1 MTKIPRISS
10 ALKSVDLEQNPP
22 PLIIGERVNSQGSR
36 KAKEMVLKDDFEGLL
51 NLARS
56 QVEEGAHCLDICV
69 ATTERSDE
77 LDFMCKLVKRLS
89 LEIDAPLVIDST
101 DPKVVEAAIRQIPG
115 RPVINSINLEGDG
128 SRFHLLSPIMV
139 KYGVPAI
146 AMCIGPNGMAKTPKE
161 KLETARLLFETGKK
175 YGLQPWQYIFDV
187 LTFTLATGQEEFLDS
202 AKNTLEGIKLVKE
215 NLPGCFTTLGLS
227 NVSFGLPPRA
237 RKIIN
242 SVFLYH
248 AIKAGLDSVIIN
260 PKDIIA
266 YTDISQQERKLAE
279 NLIFNLRNTAL
290 SELISYYENE
300 LNNANQA
307 LTSSSSSSSKAAKRS
322 NGISTL
328 DVDPNWNFDKKCY
341 YRIVNRLR
349 EGIEQDVLGAILDNV
364 KENNIK
370 NKNTTTASSSS
381 SSSSSNKKIVSSS
394 SSSSSPPPPSAPPN
408 RKIDSDLSFSEI
420 LSLLSKEEL
429 HNAAVKTLNET
440 LLPAMK
446 EVGDKFG
453 AGEIILPFVLKSA
466 ECMKAAVA
474 ELEKYLIKQ
483 KDVSK
488 GKIVLCTVYGDVHDI
503 GKNLVKTILTNNGY
517 SVYDLGKQVPLQTI
531 LNKISEVDANAV
543 GLSALLVSTS
553 KQMQIFV
560 EYAREHNIQIPIL
573 CGGAAI
579 NSNYINRIAK
589 DGGIYESGVFY
600 CKTAF
605 DGLNV
610 MNKLMSNERNQ
621 FISKWRERV
630 ELWKEFKPSSMNVSQ
645 TSKHSGI
652 KPVVSP
658 PVPPTLKRQIRL
670 GPENINLKE
679 VWDFINKKSLF
690 TLSWSFRGKAAL
702 GLAEESEKLL
712 AEWKK
717 RVIDDELFSPR
728 VVYGYFPCH
737 NKNNKLVVESPNGG
751 EVIFDFPRSTKGR
764 NLCLTDYFG
773 ENDIVAFQSVTVGS
787 KVSHIIEKWNEDNRY
802 TDAYYLHGLAVETA
816 EALADWTNSLIRK
829 ELKIDPKRGLR
840 YSWGYP
846 SCPDITQHRLVW
858 QLLDPSKSDM
868 TLTEAG
874 QIIPDHSTAAIFIHH
889 PEAEYF
895 TL

>member
-1 MTKIPRISS
+1 MVKIPRISS
-10 ALKSVDLEQNPP
+10 ALRSVDIKQNPP

-77 LDFMCKLVKRLS
+77 LDFMCKLVKRLC
-89 LEIDAPLVIDST
+89 LEIEAPLVIDST
-101 DPKVVEAAIRQIPG
+101 DPKVIESAIRQIPG
-115 RPVINSINLEGDG
+115 KPIINSINLEGDG
-128 SRFHLLSPIMV
+128 SRFHSLAPLMV

-161 KLETARLLFETGKK
+161 KLETAQLLFETGKK
-175 YGLQPWQYIFDV
+175 YGLRPWQFIFDV

-215 NLPGCFTTLGLS
+215 NLPECFTTLGLS
-227 NVSFGLPPRA
+227 NVSFGLPIRA

-266 YTDISQQERKLAE
+266 YTDISQEERKLAE

-290 SELISYYENE
+290 SELISYYEKNE
-300 LNNANQA
+300 TNANQI
-307 LTSSSSSSSKAAKRS
+307 SKRS
-322 NGISTL
+322 NGVSKL
-328 DVDPNWNFDKKCY
+328 DIDPNWKFDKKCY

-349 EGIEQDVLGAILDNV
+349 EGIENDVLGAILDNV
-364 KENNIK
+364 KKDKNITT
-370 NKNTTTASSSS
+370 NKEIELSSSS
-381 SSSSSNKKIVSSS
+381 SKESKSL
-394 SSSSSPPPPSAPPN
+394 
-408 RKIDSDLSFSEI
+408 SDI
-420 LSLLSKEEL
+420 LTHSSKEEL
-429 HNAAVKTLNET
+429 HEAAVKTLNET

-531 LNKISEVDANAV
+531 LNKISEVNANAV

-560 EYAREHNIQIPIL
+560 EYAKEHNIQIPIL

-589 DGGIYESGVFY
+589 DGGLYESGVFY

-610 MNKLMSNERNQ
+610 MNKLMSNERDQ
-621 FISKWRERV
+621 YISKWKEKV
-630 ELWKEFKPSSMNVSQ
+630 ELWKEFKPTSMNVSQ
-645 TSKHSGI
+645 VTTHSGI
-652 KPVVSP
+652 KPMLSP
-658 PVPPTLKRQIRL
+658 PIPPHTNLQIRL
-670 GPENINLKE
+670 GPEEIKLEE
-679 VWDFINKKSLF
+679 VWNFLNKKSLF
-690 TLSWSFRGKAAL
+690 TLSWSFRGKAAS
-702 GLAEESEKLL
+702 GLSEESEKLL
-712 AEWKK
+712 IEWKK
-717 RVIDDELFSPR
+717 KVIDDNLFSPK
-728 VVYGYFPCH
+728 VVYGYFHCH
-737 NKNNKLVVESPNGG
+737 NRNNKLVVDSPKGN

-773 ENDIVAFQSVTVGS
+773 ENDIVAFQSVTVGN
-787 KVSHIIEKWNEDNRY
+787 KTSHIIEKWNEENKY

-829 ELKIDPKRGLR
+829 ELKIDSKRGLR

-846 SCPDITQHRLVW
+846 SCPDINQHKLVW
-858 QLLDPSKSDM
+858 ELLDPTKSDM

-889 PEAEYF
+889 PDAEYF

>member
-10 ALKSVDLEQNPP
+10 ALKSVELEQNPP

-77 LDFMCKLVKRLS
+77 LDFMCKLVKRLC

-175 YGLQPWQYIFDV
+175 YGLKPWQYIFDV

-279 NLIFNLRNTAL
+279 NLIFNLRNNAL

-300 LNNANQA
+300 LNNTNKTST
-307 LTSSSSSSSKAAKRS
+307 TSSSTAAKRS
-322 NGISTL
+322 NALEI
-328 DVDPNWNFDKKCY
+328 DPNWKFDKKCY

-364 KENNIK
+364 IKENDIK
-370 NKNTTTASSSS
+370 NKNPA
-381 SSSSSNKKIVSSS
+381 KEKIESY
-394 SSSSSPPPPSAPPN
+394 SSSPPPTPN
-408 RKIDSDLSFSEI
+408 RKTKDSALPLNEI
-420 LSLLSKEEL
+420 LSLSSKEEL
-429 HNAAVKTLNET
+429 HDAAVKTLNET

-560 EYAREHNIQIPIL
+560 EYAREHGIQIPIL

-589 DGGIYESGVFY
+589 EGGIYESGVFY

-610 MNKLMSNERNQ
+610 MNKLMSTGKNQ
-621 FISKWRERV
+621 FVSKWKERV

-645 TSKHSGI
+645 TLKHSGI
-652 KPVVSP
+652 KPVLSP
-658 PVPPTLKRQIRL
+658 PVPPNLKLQIRL

-679 VWDFINKKSLF
+679 VWDFLNKKSLF

-702 GLAEESEKLL
+702 GLSEESEKLL
-712 AEWKK
+712 VEWKK

-737 NKNNKLVVESPNGG
+737 NRNNRLVVESPKGEEE

-773 ENDIVAFQSVTVGS
+773 ENDIVAFQSVTVGN
-787 KVSHIIEKWNEDNRY
+787 KASHIIEKWNEENKY